1 MAAFVAHNI
10 APIMFAAL
18 VAFLLLGYPVAFS
31 LAGCGLFFFVVGVEL
46 APYSAGN
53 IHLDWVLLQTLPERI
68 YGVMNNDVLL
78 AIPFFTFMGLVLERS
93 GMAED
98 LLDTIGQL
106 FGGIRGGLAY
116 AVIFVGALLA
126 ATTGVVAASVI
137 SMGLISLPIML
148 RYGYDRRLASGVIAA
163 SGTLAQIIP
172 PSLVLIVMADQLGA
186 DVGAMYEGAFVPGL
200 VLSTLYA
207 GFVFLATL
215 VFPKAAPGLPPEAI
229 GFRETDPRFA
239 ARLGRINAGL
249 IGLGL
254 AVAAIGFGPRIGEAI
269 AQGFAAGTL
278 TGIVEAMALSAVVA
292 VIGLFVLRLVRV
304 IGGAE
309 DGRGILSLALLVAAA
324 GTIGVLVVKRAGV
337 GGGADFVVLS
347 MSVGVGVS
355 FVVACVN
362 FVSTRFL
369 GFRFLSRIAEEVTF
383 VMVPPLALIF
393 LVLGTI
399 FIGVATP
406 TEGGAMGAAGAM
418 VLALAKRLLDRDPK
432 RFNPTIL
439 RQAAESTAKLS
450 AFVVFILVGA
460 RVFSLTFY
468 GVNGHVWVEE
478 MLAALPG
485 GLYGFLIVV
494 NLAVFVLAFFLDFF
508 ELAFIIIP
516 LLKPAAEKIF
526 TMDPTALAIAHSFN
540 LQTPEDIAKTMIIW
554 FGVMLGVNM
563 QTSFM
568 HPPFGFALFYLRS
581 VAPRIPYH
589 DKVTGKLTEPV
600 RTGEIYWGAVPFV
613 VIQVFMVVLVMTMP
627 GLVIGT
633 RQGVSDADK
642 AKALERLNTLPGLEI
657 PGLDFGAPP
666 KLDFGPPPKP

>member
-1 MAAFVAHNI
+1 MAAFIAHNI
-10 APIMFAAL
+10 APIMFASL
-18 VAFLLLGYPVAFS
+18 VVFLLLGYPVAFS

-46 APYSAGN
+46 APLSGGS

-68 YGVMNNDVLL
+68 YGIMNNDVLL

-172 PSLVLIVMADQLGA
+172 PSLVLIVLADQLGA
-186 DVGAMYEGAFVPGL
+186 DVGAMYEGAFVPGI
-200 VLSTLYA
+200 VLSGLYA
-207 GFVFLATL
+207 VYVFVITVL
-215 VFPKAAPGLPPEAI
+215 FPKAAPGLPPEAI
-229 GFRETDPRFA
+229 GFRETDPVA
-239 ARLGRINAGL
+239 SARLARINALLIIAGL
-249 IGLGL
+249 T
-254 AVAAIGFGPRIGEAI
+254 VAAVGFGPGLKTSILSGFSEAT
-269 AQGFAAGTL
+269 AAGMIGSTIL
-278 TGIVEAMALSAVVA
+278 AAIVLLLALFAVK
-292 VIGLFVLRLVRV
+292 LVRV
-304 IGGAE
+304 LISGDE
-309 DGRGILSLALLVAAA
+309 SRGILSL
-324 GTIGVLVVKRAGV
+324 TFLVVFSGIV
-337 GGGADFVVLS
+337 GWLVMSRTQVKGGADFVILA
-347 MSVGVGVS
+347 MSVAVAVS

-362 FVSTRFL
+362 WLCARYL
-369 GFRFLSRIAEEVTF
+369 GFRFLSKLAQQVTF

-406 TEGGAMGAAGAM
+406 TEGGAMGASGAM
-418 VLALAKRLLDRDPK
+418 LLAALKRYVDKDPS
-432 RFNPTIL
+432 RFNLAIV
-439 RQAAESTAKLS
+439 RQATESTAKLS

-468 GVNGHVWVEE
+468 GVNGHIWVEE
-478 MLAALPG
+478 LLASLPG

-494 NLAVFVLAFFLDFF
+494 NIAVFFLAFFLDFF

-516 LLKPAAEKIF
+516 LIKPAAEKIF
-526 TMDPTALAIAHSFN
+526 TMDPTALAIAHSFH
-540 LQTPEDIAKTMIIW
+540 LSSPEDIAKTMIVW

-568 HPPFGFALFYLRS
+568 HPPFGFALFFLRS
-581 VAPRIPYH
+581 VAPRTAYK
-589 DKVTGKLTEPV
+589 DRVTGKTMAPVLTSQ
-600 RTGEIYWGAVPFV
+600 IYWGAVPFV
-613 VIQVFMVVLVMTMP
+613 FIQLLMVTLVMTTP
-627 GLVIGT
+627 GLVISPKE
-633 RQGVSDADK
+633 QANIVDQQ
-642 AKALERLNTLPGLEI
+642 KALQQLDNIQPLDI
-657 PGLDFGAPP
+657 PGLDLGGPP
-666 KLDFGPPPKP
+666 KF